1 MLKGLDDID
10 FLLSM
15 KSQITS
21 YENNKII
28 VK

>member
-15 KSQITS
+15 KSLITS
-21 YENNKII
+21 YENNKIP